1 MRRFRFLCLWTE
13 ESFEDLKRDGMKE
26 AEAGNFGKAL
36 SLLSHAADINAQDYK
51 LFEMIAQVRDWMIE

>member
-1 MRRFRFLCLWTE
+1 
-13 ESFEDLKRDGMKE
+13 MKE

-51 LFEMIAQVRDWMIE
+51 LFEMIAQVRDWMHE

>member
-1 MRRFRFLCLWTE
+1 
-13 ESFEDLKRDGMKE
+13 MKE

-51 LFEMIAQVRDWMIE
+51 LFEMIAQVRDWMNEWFSRFTSSREDPSAL

>member
-1 MRRFRFLCLWTE
+1 M
-13 ESFEDLKRDGMKE
+13 KRDDMKE

-51 LFEMIAQVRDWMIE
+51 LFEMIAQVRDWMNE

>member
-1 MRRFRFLCLWTE
+1 
-13 ESFEDLKRDGMKE
+13 MKE
-26 AEAGNFGKAL
+26 AEAGNFRKAL